1 MIKTLAIAALEKLL
15 NHYCALDPE
24 TYQAMQALAGKIV
37 CLELTDVRQKIFFIF
52 TTQKIRLAGRYAG
65 SANTYIKG
73 NIIGIVQ
80 SMRANDS
87 AAAAS
92 TIEVEGDVELGQ
104 QLRRIL
110 NNMSVPW
117 EEYLS
122 RCFGDSVAHQ
132 ISNVAHKTA
141 QWNQAAITAW
151 ERNLREYLQEEA
163 RLLPTR
169 IEVEDFYQAVGEC
182 RNDLARIEAR
192 FQRLFSAKK

>member
-1 MIKTLAIAALEKLL
+1 MFGKNLL
-15 NHYCALDPE
+15 YIHH
-24 TYQAMQALAGKIV
+24 T
-37 CLELTDVRQKIFFIF
+37 
-52 TTQKIRLAGRYAG
+52 KIRLAGRYAG